1 MVADLMLFQILLPLE
16 GLLPLT
22 LLLDFFSMPPFSTHN
37 KALFSSS
44 MANHHFPLPHPHPP
58 CSINIGIFQ
67 PPALVLTR
75 MTQLYVTI
83 QSIIETME
91 TI

>member
-44 MANHHFPLPHPHPP
+44 MANHHFPLPRPHPP
-58 CSINIGIFQ
+58 CFIVGIFR
-67 PPALVLTR
+67 PPTLVLTR
-75 MTQLYVTI
+75 LTQLFVTI

>member
-1 MVADLMLFQILLPLE
+1 MVADLMLLQILLPLE

-22 LLLDFFSMPPFSTHN
+22 LLLDFFYAFSTHN
-37 KALFSSS
+37 EVLFSSS

-58 CSINIGIFQ
+58 CFIVGIFQ

-75 MTQLYVTI
+75 RPNFT
-83 QSIIETME
+83 
-91 TI
+91 